1 MTGMTKQTDVIVVG
15 AGHNGL
21 VAALLLARAGR
32 KVSVLEASHT
42 IGGACRT
49 EQPFPKVPGLKH
61 STGAY
66 LLGLMPPELMSTLG
80 IKLPLLRRDPH
91 YFLPTER
98 EGYLLFGSDRSAF
111 EAQMLR
117 FFSAQDLAAHLAL
130 QAEIS
135 ALRDDVA
142 ATWLSAPYSIEET
155 AARYVRPAL
164 RDVFVGLCR
173 GSIADYLARFDFK
186 SELIQ
191 AMYAVTDAFSG
202 TSGGWHT
209 PGTGHNFLVHNM
221 CRLPGSDGTW
231 MMVQGGMGTVTQTL
245 AQAAR
250 AAGAEISVSNPVQ
263 TILVEQGKARGVLLA
278 SGEELRAECVVVN
291 ADPFR
296 MRELVG
302 AASFDAEYNA
312 RLDQYVRP
320 GSTLKLNLALRDLP
334 RFTCLPEDRGQH
346 QTTMHLLPQG
356 GDVLTQIRQGH
367 AEALAGRLPQTPT
380 IEWYLQTTLDPS
392 LQDDAGHHSSAL
404 FVQWVPL
411 DIAGSSWDAEAD
423 KYADY
428 LLSICD
434 RFAPGTSELVV
445 DRLVLHPR
453 AIEERFGIRHGHI
466 HHVDNS
472 FGFSD
477 RLPYATPIT
486 GLFSASAGCHPA
498 GSVIGAAGHNCAMH
512 VLAHT

>member
-1 MTGMTKQTDVIVVG
+1 MTKQTDVIIVG

-32 KVSVLEASHT
+32 QVTVLEAT
-42 IGGACRT
+42 AMIGGACRT
-49 EQPFPKVPGLKH
+49 EQPFAKVPGLKH

-80 IKLPLLRRDPH
+80 IELPLLRRDPH
-91 YFLPTER
+91 YFLPTEDQ
-98 EGYLLFGSDRSAF
+98 GYLLFGSDQTAF
-111 EAQMLR
+111 ESQMLR
-117 FFSAQDLAAHLAL
+117 FFSAQDLAAHQAL
-130 QAEIS
+130 QQELS

-155 AARYVRPAL
+155 AERYVRPAL
-164 RDVFVGLCR
+164 REAFVSLCR
-173 GSIADYLARFDFK
+173 GSIGDYLARFNFK
-186 SELIQ
+186 SDLIQ
-191 AMYAVTDAFSG
+191 AMYAVTDGFSG
-202 TSGGWHT
+202 LFGGWDT

-221 CRLPGSDGTW
+221 CRLPDSNGTW

-250 AAGAEISVSNPVQ
+250 AAGAKILVDSPVQ
-263 TILVEQGKARGVLLA
+263 KIIVEQGQARGVLLR
-278 SGEELRAECVVVN
+278 EDRELRAGCVVVN

-302 AASFDAEYNA
+302 AASFDTQYNT

-334 RFTCLPEDRGQH
+334 RFTCLPEDKRQH

-356 GDVLTQIRQGH
+356 ADVLAQIKHGH
-367 AEALAGRLPQTPT
+367 AQALSGKLPDFPT

-392 LQDDAGHHSSAL
+392 LQDEAGHHSSAL

-411 DIAGSSWDAEAD
+411 DIAGSSWEAEGER
-423 KYADY
+423 YADH
-428 LLSICD
+428 LLTICD
-434 RFAPGTSELVV
+434 RFAPGTSDLVV
-445 DRLVLHPR
+445 DRLLLHPR

-466 HHVDNS
+466 HHIDNS

-477 RLPYATPIT
+477 RLPYATPIA

-498 GSVIGAAGHNCAMH
+498 GSVIGAAGHNCARH